1 MSQINDYNSNNEF
14 NNFLVEEIITSKEKS
29 YETGEYNE
37 IQIENELIVKVSE
50 EESSSSEEESST
62 SKVVSLGSTIGMV
75 VGVGGIVIGTIT
87 SVTTSLLFLNTQSI
101 IGISQAQ
108 CLFQLSNANYQE
120 LNIHLEDENG
130 NLLQY
135 ADLLP
140 TDFDNQY
147 VAEFYDLSPSS
158 TYYLK
163 GIDDNGKEV
172 SLGEN
177 NYFTTLDIPN
187 YDISVDTS
195 NYNKTLNQYD
205 LTFTIDNPNNYHID
219 GLLICENDETLNQHL
234 LKTDGVYNFTLPNI
248 LSSYRL
254 ELYQEDYLVGQ
265 TTFTDYEKMSIIDET
280 LEIGI
285 SSFDAGL
292 NFGEINLENIDISII
307 TSDGNNVN
315 GVEYGPDGYIL
326 YVRCY
331 GLTPN
336 TDYILKISDINR
348 ETFTYFS
355 YPFKTISVPNFT
367 INIDDSNFD
376 IASGIYDLTFTIDNP
391 NGYFIYAYL
400 TCLNDET
407 LNDYYYFEED
417 NSLNITLPTPY
428 SMYRLDLK
436 LEEYGEEY
444 DVGSINFSY
453 YKPMSVNLDTL
464 VIDSTSFETQVD
476 LGDVPL
482 ENISAFIYPNDII
495 GDELELEI
503 RPSDIG
509 SSIYLRMDQLL
520 NNTSYVLEIR
530 DNQRPTLV
538 YLSYQF
544 TTLA

>member
-14 NNFLVEEIITSKEKS
+14 NNFLVEEIIASKEKS
-29 YETGEYNE
+29 HETGEYNE
-37 IQIENELIVKVSE
+37 IQIENGLIVKVSE

-62 SKVVSLGSTIGMV
+62 SKVVSLGSSIGMV
-75 VGVGGIVIGTIT
+75 AGVGGIVIGTIT

-101 IGISQAQ
+101 IGISQAK
-108 CLFQLSNANYQE
+108 CFFQLSNANYQE

-135 ADLLP
+135 AELSETDL
-140 TDFDNQY
+140 DNQY
-147 VAEFYDLSPSS
+147 VAQFYDLSPSS

-219 GLLICENDETLNQHL
+219 GLLICENDETLNQYL

-265 TTFTDYEKMSIIDET
+265 TTFTDYEKMSIDT

-285 SSFDAGL
+285 SSFDAGI
-292 NFGEINLENIDISII
+292 NFGDINFENIDISII
-307 TSDGNNVN
+307 TSDGNKVN
-315 GVEYGPDGYIL
+315 GVEYGPDGYEL
-326 YVRCY
+326 YVSCY
-331 GLTPN
+331 SLTPN

-391 NGYFIYAYL
+391 NEYFIDAYL

-407 LNDYYYFEED
+407 LNYNDSFYSD
-417 NSLNITLPTPY
+417 SLNITLPTLY
-428 SMYRLDLK
+428 SSYQLDLK
-436 LEEYGEEY
+436 LEGY

-453 YKPMSVNLDTL
+453 YKPMSVILDTF
-464 VIDSTSFETQVD
+464 VFDSTSFETQVD

-482 ENISAFIYPNDII
+482 ENISAFIYPNDIV
-495 GDELELEI
+495 GDELQLEI
-503 RPSDIG
+503 LPSDIG
-509 SSIYLRMDQLL
+509 SLIYLRMDQLL

>member
-1 MSQINDYNSNNEF
+1 MSQINDYNSNNEY
-14 NNFLVEEIITSKEKS
+14 NNFLIGEIIKEKEKAH
-29 YETGEYNE
+29 ETGEYNE
-37 IQIENELIVKVSE
+37 LKIETGLIATVSE
-50 EESSSSEEESST
+50 EGSSSSEESST
-62 SKVVSLGSTIGMV
+62 SKAISIGSSVGMV

-87 SVTTSLLFLNTQSI
+87 SIATSLMFLNTQSV
-101 IGISQAQ
+101 IGISQAK
-108 CLFQLSNANYQE
+108 CFFELSNINYEQV
-120 LNIHLEDENG
+120 NIQLEDDAG
-130 NLLQY
+130 NIVQS
-135 ADLLP
+135 ADLFP
-140 TDFDNQY
+140 TDIENKY
-147 VAEFYDLSPSS
+147 VVEFYDLSPKS
-158 TYYLK
+158 TYYLQ

-172 SLGEN
+172 SIGEN

-187 YDISVDTS
+187 YEIDIDTS
-195 NYNKTLNQYD
+195 NYNKTLGNYD
-205 LTFTIDNPNNYHID
+205 LTFNIDNPNGYHID

-292 NFGEINLENIDISII
+292 NLGEINLENIDVSII
-307 TSDGNNVN
+307 TSDGNKVN

-331 GLTPN
+331 SLTPN

-376 IASGIYDLTFTIDNP
+376 IASGVYDLTFTIDNP
-391 NGYFIYAYL
+391 NEYFIDAYL
-400 TCLNDET
+400 TCFNDET
-407 LNDYYYFEED
+407 LNDNYSFYSD
-417 NSLNITLPTPY
+417 SLNITLPTPY
-428 SMYRLDLK
+428 SSYRLDLK
-436 LEEYGEEY
+436 LVEYGVEY
-444 DVGSINFSY
+444 DVGSTNFSY
-453 YKPMSVNLDTL
+453 YRPMSVDTFEF
-464 VIDSTSFETQVD
+464 DSTSFEAQVD
-476 LGDVPL
+476 LGDVPF
-482 ENISAFIYPNDII
+482 ENISAFIYPNDIV
-495 GDELELEI
+495 GDELQLEI
-503 RPSDIG
+503 LPSDIG
-509 SSIYLRMDQLL
+509 SLIYLRMDQLL

>member
-14 NNFLVEEIITSKEKS
+14 NNFLVEEIIASKEKS
-29 YETGEYNE
+29 HETGEYNE
-37 IQIENELIVKVSE
+37 IQIENGLIVKVSE

-62 SKVVSLGSTIGMV
+62 SKVVSFGSSIGMV
-75 VGVGGIVIGTIT
+75 AGVGGIVIGTIT

-108 CLFQLSNANYQE
+108 CFFQLSNANYQE

-135 ADLLP
+135 TDLFP
-140 TDFDNQY
+140 TDLDNQY
-147 VAEFYDLSPSS
+147 VAQFYDLSPSS

-195 NYNKTLNQYD
+195 NYNKSLNRYD

-265 TTFTDYEKMSIIDET
+265 TTFTDYEKISIIDET

-285 SSFDAGL
+285 SSFFAGL
-292 NFGEINLENIDISII
+292 NFGEINFENIDISII
-307 TSDGNNVN
+307 TSDGNKVN
-315 GVEYGPDGYIL
+315 GVEYGPDGYVL
-326 YVRCY
+326 YVSCY
-331 GLTPN
+331 SLTPN
-336 TDYILKISDINR
+336 TDYILKINDINR

-367 INIDDSNFD
+367 INIDTSNFD
-376 IASGIYDLTFTIDNP
+376 IASGVYDLTFTIDNP
-391 NGYFIYAYL
+391 NEYFIDAYL

-407 LNDYYYFEED
+407 LNYNDSFYSD
-417 NSLNITLPTPY
+417 SLNITLPTPY
-428 SMYRLDLK
+428 SSYQLDLY
-436 LEEYGEEY
+436 LEGHN
-444 DVGSINFSY
+444 VGSTDFSY
-453 YKPMSVNLDTL
+453 YTPMSVVLDTL

-495 GDELELEI
+495 GDELQLEI
-503 RPSDIG
+503 LPSDIG
-509 SSIYLRMDQLL
+509 SLIYLRMDQLL

-530 DNQRPTLV
+530 DSQRPTLV

>member
-14 NNFLVEEIITSKEKS
+14 NNFLVEEIIASKEKS
-29 YETGEYNE
+29 HETGEYNE
-37 IQIENELIVKVSE
+37 IQIENGLIVKVSE

-62 SKVVSLGSTIGMV
+62 SKVVSLGSSIGMV
-75 VGVGGIVIGTIT
+75 AGVGGIVIGTIT

-101 IGISQAQ
+101 IGISQAK
-108 CLFQLSNANYQE
+108 CFFQLSNANYQE

-135 ADLLP
+135 ADLFP
-140 TDFDNQY
+140 TDLDNQY
-147 VAEFYDLSPSS
+147 VAQFYDLSPSS

-205 LTFTIDNPNNYHID
+205 LTFTIDNLNNYHID
-219 GLLICENDETLNQHL
+219 GLLICENDETLNQYL

-265 TTFTDYEKMSIIDET
+265 TTFTDYEKMSIDT

-285 SSFDAGL
+285 SSFDAGI
-292 NFGEINLENIDISII
+292 NFGDINFENIDISII
-307 TSDGNNVN
+307 TSDGNKVN

-326 YVRCY
+326 YVMCY
-331 GLTPN
+331 SLTPN

-391 NGYFIYAYL
+391 NEYFINAYL

-407 LNDYYYFEED
+407 LNED
-417 NSLNITLPTPY
+417 HSFYSDSLNITLPTPY
-428 SMYRLDLK
+428 SSYQLDLK
-436 LEEYGEEY
+436 LEEYGVEY
-444 DVGSINFSY
+444 DVGSTNFYY
-453 YKPMSVNLDTL
+453 YKPMSVLLDTF
-464 VIDSTSFETQVD
+464 VFDSTSFETQVD

-482 ENISAFIYPNDII
+482 ENISAFIYPNDIV
-495 GDELELEI
+495 GDELQLEI

-509 SSIYLRMDQLL
+509 SLIYLRTDQLL

>member
-14 NNFLVEEIITSKEKS
+14 NNFLVEEIIASKEKS
-29 YETGEYNE
+29 HETGEYNE
-37 IQIENELIVKVSE
+37 IQIENGLIVKASE
-50 EESSSSEEESST
+50 EESSSSEVESST
-62 SKVVSLGSTIGMV
+62 SKVISLGSSIGMV
-75 VGVGGIVIGTIT
+75 AGVGGIVIGTIT

-101 IGISQAQ
+101 IGIGQAQ
-108 CLFQLSNANYQE
+108 CFFQLSNANYQE

-135 ADLLP
+135 ADLFP
-140 TDFDNQY
+140 TDLDNQY
-147 VAEFYDLSPSS
+147 VAQFYDLSPSS

-163 GIDDNGKEV
+163 GIDDKGKEV

-292 NFGEINLENIDISII
+292 NLGEINLENIDVSII
-307 TSDGNNVN
+307 TSDGNKVN
-315 GVEYGPDGYIL
+315 GVEPGSDGDVL

-331 GLTPN
+331 SLTPN
-336 TDYILKISDINR
+336 TDYILKINDINR

-376 IASGIYDLTFTIDNP
+376 IASGVYDLTFTIDNP
-391 NGYFIYAYL
+391 NEYFIDAYL

-407 LNDYYYFEED
+407 LNDYYSFYSD
-417 NSLNITLPTPY
+417 SLDITLPTPY
-428 SMYRLDLK
+428 SMYRLDLN
-436 LEEYGEEY
+436 LEGY
-444 DVGSINFSY
+444 DVGSIDFSY
-453 YKPMSVNLDTL
+453 YTPMSVILDTL
-464 VIDSTSFETQVD
+464 VIDSTSFEAQVD

-482 ENISAFIYPNDII
+482 ESISAFIYPNDIV

-503 RPSDIG
+503 LPSDIG
-509 SSIYLRMDQLL
+509 SLIYLRMDQLL

>member
-29 YETGEYNE
+29 HETGEYNE

-62 SKVVSLGSTIGMV
+62 SKVVSLGSSIGMV

-108 CLFQLSNANYQE
+108 CVFQLSNANYQE

-187 YDISVDTS
+187 YDISVDTN

-285 SSFDAGL
+285 SSFNAGL
-292 NFGEINLENIDISII
+292 NFGEINFENIDISII

-326 YVRCY
+326 YVSCI

-355 YPFKTISVPNFT
+355 YPFKTISLPNFT

-407 LNDYYYFEED
+407 LNDDYYFEED

-436 LEEYGEEY
+436 LEEYGVEY
-444 DVGSINFSY
+444 GVGSINFSY

-495 GDELELEI
+495 GDESELEI

-509 SSIYLRMDQLL
+509 SSIYLRMDQLS
-520 NNTSYVLEIR
+520 NSTSYVLEIR

>member
-14 NNFLVEEIITSKEKS
+14 NNFLVEEIITSKEKPH
-29 YETGEYNE
+29 ETGEYNE

-62 SKVVSLGSTIGMV
+62 SKIVSLGSTIGMV

-87 SVTTSLLFLNTQSI
+87 SVATSLLFLNTQSI

-108 CLFQLSNANYQE
+108 CFFQLSNANYQE

-135 ADLLP
+135 ADLFP
-140 TDFDNQY
+140 TDLDNQY

-219 GLLICENDETLNQHL
+219 GLLICENDETLNQYL

-292 NFGEINLENIDISII
+292 NFGEIKYENIDISII
-307 TSDGNNVN
+307 TSDGNKVD
-315 GVEYGPDGYIL
+315 GVGGAPDGYTL

-331 GLTPN
+331 SLTPN

-391 NGYFIYAYL
+391 NEYFIDAYL

-407 LNDYYYFEED
+407 LNGDYSFYSD
-417 NSLNITLPTPY
+417 SLNITLPTPY
-428 SMYRLDLK
+428 SMYQLDLY
-436 LEEYGEEY
+436 LEGH
-444 DVGSINFSY
+444 DVGSINFY
-453 YKPMSVNLDTL
+453 YYTPMSVLLDTF
-464 VIDSTSFETQVD
+464 VFDSTSFETQVD

-482 ENISAFIYPNDII
+482 ENISAFIYPNDIV
-495 GDELELEI
+495 GDELQLEI
-503 RPSDIG
+503 RPSDSG
-509 SSIYLRMDQLL
+509 SLIYLGIDQLL

>member
-331 GLTPN
+331 GLTQRN
-336 TDYILKISDINR
+336 
-348 ETFTYFS
+348 
-355 YPFKTISVPNFT
+355 
-367 INIDDSNFD
+367 
-376 IASGIYDLTFTIDNP
+376 
-391 NGYFIYAYL
+391 
-400 TCLNDET
+400 
-407 LNDYYYFEED
+407 
-417 NSLNITLPTPY
+417 
-428 SMYRLDLK
+428 
-436 LEEYGEEY
+436 
-444 DVGSINFSY
+444 
-453 YKPMSVNLDTL
+453 
-464 VIDSTSFETQVD
+464 
-476 LGDVPL
+476 
-482 ENISAFIYPNDII
+482 
-495 GDELELEI
+495 
-503 RPSDIG
+503 
-509 SSIYLRMDQLL
+509 IYLFF
-520 NNTSYVLEIR
+520 
-530 DNQRPTLV
+530 
-538 YLSYQF
+538 LSF
-544 TTLA
+544 

>member
-140 TDFDNQY
+140 TDLDNQY

-187 YDISVDTS
+187 YDISVDTN

-331 GLTPN
+331 SLTPN

-376 IASGIYDLTFTIDNP
+376 IASGVYDLTFTIDNP
-391 NGYFIYAYL
+391 NEYFIDAYL
-400 TCLNDET
+400 TCFNDET
-407 LNDYYYFEED
+407 LNDDYSFYSD
-417 NSLNITLPTPY
+417 SLNITLPTPY
-428 SMYRLDLK
+428 SSYRLDLK
-436 LEEYGEEY
+436 LVEYGVEY
-444 DVGSINFSY
+444 DVGSTNFSY
-453 YKPMSVNLDTL
+453 YRPMSVLLDTF
-464 VIDSTSFETQVD
+464 VFDSTSFETQVD

-482 ENISAFIYPNDII
+482 ENISAFIYPNDIV
-495 GDELELEI
+495 GDELQLEI
-503 RPSDIG
+503 LPSDIG
-509 SSIYLRMDQLL
+509 SLIYLRMDQLL

-544 TTLA
+544 ATLA

>member
-1 MSQINDYNSNNEF
+1 MSQINDYNSNNEY
-14 NNFLVEEIITSKEKS
+14 NNFLIGEIIKEKEKAH
-29 YETGEYNE
+29 ETGEYNE
-37 IQIENELIVKVSE
+37 LKIETGLIATVSE
-50 EESSSSEEESST
+50 EGSSSSEESST
-62 SKVVSLGSTIGMV
+62 SKAISIGSSVGMV

-87 SVTTSLLFLNTQSI
+87 SIATSLMFLNTQSV
-101 IGISQAQ
+101 IGISQAK
-108 CLFQLSNANYQE
+108 CFFELSNINYEQV
-120 LNIHLEDENG
+120 NIQLEDDAG
-130 NLLQY
+130 NIVQS
-135 ADLLP
+135 ADLFP
-140 TDFDNQY
+140 TDIENKY
-147 VAEFYDLSPSS
+147 VVEFYDLSPKS
-158 TYYLK
+158 TYYLQ

-172 SLGEN
+172 SIGEN

-187 YDISVDTS
+187 YEIDIDTS
-195 NYNKTLNQYD
+195 NYNKTLGNYD
-205 LTFTIDNPNNYHID
+205 LTFNIDNPNGYHID

-292 NFGEINLENIDISII
+292 NLGEINLENIDVSII
-307 TSDGNNVN
+307 TSDGNKVN
-315 GVEYGPDGYIL
+315 GVEPGSDGDVL

-331 GLTPN
+331 SLTPN

-367 INIDDSNFD
+367 INIDASNFD

-391 NGYFIYAYL
+391 NEYFIDAYL

-407 LNDYYYFEED
+407 LNDNYSFYSD
-417 NSLNITLPTPY
+417 SLDITLPTPY
-428 SMYRLDLK
+428 SMYRLDLN
-436 LEEYGEEY
+436 LEGY
-444 DVGSINFSY
+444 DVGSIDFSCY
-453 YKPMSVNLDTL
+453 TPMSVILDTL

-495 GDELELEI
+495 W
-503 RPSDIG
+503 
-509 SSIYLRMDQLL
+509 
-520 NNTSYVLEIR
+520 
-530 DNQRPTLV
+530 
-538 YLSYQF
+538 
-544 TTLA
+544 